1 MSARCVGDSG
11 LAPPCERKGEG
22 GPVLTMNAALEAADI
37 VWFDV
42 CKTLFIRPLVEPE
55 HLFDLVGA
63 SVGMPDFR
71 ARRVAA
77 EALAR
82 QQAGGDQPFTLD
94 LIYANLEASQTE
106 RNLAKRTECRFELA
120 LWLPSPRVEAMF
132 RETAANGRA
141 ALAGSTHLPAAF
153 FEELLAQHSLPQV
166 PLFLSHDGTG
176 SPDAAALAMRIA
188 HELDVA
194 PERIFHLADD
204 FAEDS
209 PPDRDPLPLPL
220 EGAASVAFGLKRLA
234 SGLPAGS
241 CEALGFHV
249 GGPVVTGFLHWL
261 DQQARRDNID
271 LLLLCPG
278 VGTAVER
285 VSQHPDAP
293 QLSRHGY
300 FCIGPSVIMLAGT
313 HDRNFDTRID
323 MLLAGAHGLRTFEL
337 LQRLDVPAPASF
349 VLADIGLGDDVIIDS
364 TTEPLLRRFLGA
376 YRWEILK
383 VARRNRRGLFRS
395 LLDHGLAP
403 KMRVALVD
411 IGWDGTLLESFV
423 QALEH
428 MFDVEI
434 FGYCLCL
441 LDNQESRRRQGRF
454 NLKGLFSRASL
465 PAERL
470 ESIGANRAAIEL
482 LFTPPH
488 REIIGLDDLP
498 AAVQPI
504 ESGIG
509 PSSERLEAVSTE
521 VTDGIAAFAAPFNT
535 FCTRA
540 RFQPEPMAVC
550 QPFLAVAADAMTVAG
565 PVLAALAK
573 PAEL

>member
-1 MSARCVGDSG
+1 
-11 LAPPCERKGEG
+11 
-22 GPVLTMNAALEAADI
+22 MNAALEAADI

-71 ARRVAA
+71 SRRLAA

-82 QQAGGDQPFTLD
+82 QQAGVEQPLTLD
-94 LIYANLEASQTE
+94 LIYDHLEASPTE
-106 RNLAKRTECRFELA
+106 RNLAKRTEYRFEQA
-120 LWLPSPRVEAMF
+120 LWLPNPRVEPMF
-132 RETAANGRA
+132 RDAAALGRA

-153 FEELLAQHSLPQV
+153 FEELLAHHALPRA
-166 PLFLSHDGTG
+166 PLFLSQDGAG
-176 SPDAAALAMRIA
+176 SLDPVALAMRIA
-188 HELDVA
+188 HDLDVA
-194 PERIFHLADD
+194 PDRIFPLVHEG
-204 FAEDS
+204 AES
-209 PPDRDPLPLPL
+209 APLEQGAFPLPT
-220 EGAASVAFGLKRLA
+220 EGGAASVAFGMNRLA
-234 SGLPAGS
+234 SGLPQGS
-241 CEALGFHV
+241 CEALGFRV
-249 GGPVVTGFLHWL
+249 AGPVATGFHHWL

-278 VGTAVER
+278 VGAAIER
-285 VSQHPDAP
+285 MSRHPDAP
-293 QLSRHGY
+293 SLCRHDY
-300 FCIGPSVIMLAGT
+300 FRVGPTVIMLAGT

-337 LQRLDVPAPASF
+337 LQRLDIPAPASF
-349 VLADIGLGDDVIIDS
+349 VLADIGLGDDVVIDA
-364 TTEPLLRRFLGA
+364 TTEPLVRRFLSA

-395 LLDHGLAP
+395 LLDHGLTP

-411 IGWDGTLLESFV
+411 IGWDGTLVESFA

-434 FGYCLCL
+434 FGYSLCL
-441 LDNQESRRRQGRF
+441 LDTPESRRRQGRF

-470 ESIGANRAAIEL
+470 AALGGNRTAIEL

-498 AAVQPI
+498 GAIVPI
-504 ESGIG
+504 ESEIG
-509 PSSERLEAVSTE
+509 PSSERLAGVSNAVME
-521 VTDGIAAFAAPFNT
+521 GIAAFAAPFNT
-535 FCTRA
+535 FCVRA
-540 RFQPEPMAVC
+540 RFQPEPIAVC
-550 QPFLAVAADAMTVAG
+550 QPFLVVATDPEAVAG
-565 PVLAALAK
+565 PIVAAL
-573 PAEL
+573 ET